1 MHEFFLSSL
10 NFKSLFSSPYF
21 LKRFCQNSLAMKNK
35 FFKLKIDNC
44 NIINSLGMKTNL
56 LKFRTKGEIH
66 TKSRDKNNIL
76 AKKKKNL
83 YVIRTALGVLEFNSI
98 TEHRMVLVQ
107 WQVPSTISKRSQIRV
122 WELASPNKIGGKV
135 AYHDLF

>member
-1 MHEFFLSSL
+1 
-10 NFKSLFSSPYF
+10 
-21 LKRFCQNSLAMKNK
+21 MKNK

-122 WELASPNKIGGKV
+122 WELASPNKIRGKV
-135 AYHDLF
+135 AYHDLSQNLKSRSFMHWV